1 MEASVSVAA
10 VREAGPDTVALELGS
25 PEGFDA
31 SPGQFVKLAVT
42 ADEDEIGR
50 FYILSSPDAHD
61 TLEITVEIDPGG
73 ELGPHLTGLEAG
85 DEVGLEDLYGDAHY
99 EGETRAVVLAGG
111 PGVGP
116 AVGIAE
122 RALDDGN
129 AAAVVYRH
137 RGEAPVHRERL
148 AALAERGA
156 LVRILD
162 PDADLEPAVADALAD
177 GGQVFVYGFAEFLDA
192 ALAAVD
198 ATGGDADRAKAENFG

>member
-1 MEASVSVAA
+1 MQVPVVA
-10 VREAGPDTVALELGS
+10 VREVGPETVALELAS

-31 SPGQFVKLAVT
+31 NPGQFVKLAVT
-42 ADEDEIGR
+42 VDDEEVGR
-50 FYILSSPDAHD
+50 FYTISSPDAD
-61 TLEITVEIDPGG
+61 ETLEITVEIDPEG
-73 ELGPHLTGLEAG
+73 ELGPHLHGLAPD
-85 DEVGLEDLYGDAHY
+85 DEVGLEGPYGDAYY
-99 EGETRAVVLAGG
+99 EGEDRAVVIAGG

-129 AAAVVYRH
+129 EAAVVYRDAEPAH
-137 RGEAPVHRERL
+137 RDRL
-148 AALAERGA
+148 AELEERGA

-162 PDADLEPAVADALAD
+162 ADADLEAAVAEALAA

-198 ATGGDADRAKAENFG
+198 AAGGDADRAKAENFG